1 VRFSFAPAVPGA
13 LARRST
19 QIMREAARREP
30 VPLALSGARCSG
42 SSRVFVVAN
51 LRPRAVAAGYF
62 VERAALRTL
71 ARVPRN

>member
-1 VRFSFAPAVPGA
+1 
-13 LARRST
+13 
-19 QIMREAARREP
+19 MREAARREP